1 MSAPASSSA
10 AQLDPLAELAQL
22 RQQVQQLYHMQNS
35 AASNAAAIASSVA
48 AAAPSYSSLPK
59 IRQPSAFR
67 GEMGFLVDEWIS
79 EMEQQFAYYTN
90 KFPDDSSRIKFA
102 TVHLVGHALQWW
114 NHEPS
119 REALLAGS
127 WTNFVVCLRTRFRPV
142 KAELI
147 ARQRLDQLRQRQGQ
161 GANQYANLF
170 QTTLNPITDMSP
182 ADQVHKFTKGLLPH
196 LAAKV
201 FEKAPVDLKTAI
213 EWAVRLE
220 ANGIYGRTAALPA
233 QAYGRGSYSSS
244 GNGAS
249 SLVNGD
255 AMDESLNNIGMD
267 GFENLE
273 SDQEMPPS
281 VSTAPSA
288 GALNAE
294 QVQSIF
300 SKFESLIDQR
310 LNSIAAGR
318 YPSQQRTVGFA
329 KGNSGNGGGGRGK
342 DRVPGLTPADV
353 ARLRAENRCFRCK
366 KIGHMKSDCPN
377 PVNNRLN

>member
-1 MSAPASSSA
+1 MSAPSSSSSSA
-10 AQLDPLAELAQL
+10 PPLDPIAELAYL

-35 AASNAAAIASSVA
+35 NAAAIASSSA
-48 AAAPSYSSLPK
+48 AAAVPSYSSLPK

-102 TVHLVGHALQWW
+102 TVHLVGNALQWW

-127 WTNFVVCLRTRFRPV
+127 WANFVVCLRTRFRPV

-220 ANGIYGRTAALPA
+220 ANGIYGRAASLPA
-233 QAYGRGSYSSS
+233 HVYGRAGNYSAN
-244 GNGAS
+244 GNGAAS
-249 SLVNGD
+249 SSNGD

-267 GFENLE
+267 GVEN
-273 SDQEMPPS
+273 SDPDQEVPPGPIP
-281 VSTAPSA
+281 TAPTS
-288 GALNAE
+288 GAMNAE

-300 SKFESLIDQR
+300 SKFESLLDQR
-310 LNSIAAGR
+310 LNSIVSGR
-318 YPSQQRTVGFA
+318 YPAQQKTVAFA
-329 KGNSGNGGGGRGK
+329 KGNSNGGGRGK

-366 KIGHMKSDCPN
+366 KVGHMKNDCPN

>member
-1 MSAPASSSA
+1 MSAPASSSSA
-10 AQLDPLAELAQL
+10 PLDPIAEFAQL
-22 RQQVQQLYHMQNS
+22 RQQMQQLYHMHN
-35 AASNAAAIASSVA
+35 SVA
-48 AAAPSYSSLPK
+48 STVAATAAPSYSSLPK

-67 GEMGFLVDEWIS
+67 GEMGFLVDDWIS

-90 KFPDDSSRIKFA
+90 KFSDDSSRIKFA
-102 TVHLVGHALQWW
+102 TVHLVGNALQWW

-127 WTNFVVCLRTRFRPV
+127 WANFVVCLRTRFRPV

-220 ANGIYGRTAALPA
+220 ANGIYGRTAALPGH
-233 QAYGRGSYSSS
+233 AYGRSSYSANGS
-244 GNGAS
+244 GVAS
-249 SLVNGD
+249 SSNSD

-267 GFENLE
+267 GVDP
-273 SDQEMPPS
+273 SDPEYELSSSP
-281 VSTAPSA
+281 APNS

-300 SKFESLIDQR
+300 SKFESMLDQR
-310 LNSIAAGR
+310 LNSLVSGR
-318 YPSQQRTVGFA
+318 YPGQQKTAAFA
-329 KGNSGNGGGGRGK
+329 KGNSSGGRGK

-353 ARLRAENRCFRCK
+353 VRLRAENRCFRCK
-366 KIGHMKSDCPN
+366 KVGHMKNDCPN
-377 PVNNRLN
+377 PVNSRLN

>member
-1 MSAPASSSA
+1 MSAPSSSSA
-10 AQLDPLAELAQL
+10 SLDPLAELAQL

-48 AAAPSYSSLPK
+48 AAAPSHSSLPK

-79 EMEQQFAYYTN
+79 EMEQQFLYYTN

-102 TVHLVGHALQWW
+102 TVHLVGNALQWW
-114 NHEPS
+114 NHEPG

-127 WTNFVVCLRTRFRPV
+127 WANFVVCLRTRFRPV

-147 ARQRLDQLRQRQGQ
+147 ARQRLDQLRQRSGQ

-233 QAYGRGSYSSS
+233 HAYGRGNYSAN
-244 GNGAS
+244 GNGAAS
-249 SLVNGD
+249 SSTGD

-267 GFENLE
+267 GVDQ
-273 SDQEMPPS
+273 SDPDQESPS
-281 VSTAPSA
+281 NPAAAS
-288 GALNAE
+288 GAMNAE

-300 SKFESLIDQR
+300 SKFESLLDQR
-310 LNSIAAGR
+310 LNSLVSGR
-318 YPSQQRTVGFA
+318 YSAQQKTVAFS
-329 KGNSGNGGGGRGK
+329 KGNGSGGGRGK

-353 ARLRAENRCFRCK
+353 ARLRSENRCFRCK
-366 KIGHMKSDCPN
+366 KVGHMKSDCPN

>member
-10 AQLDPLAELAQL
+10 PQLDPLVELAQL

-48 AAAPSYSSLPK
+48 AAVPSHSSLPK

-90 KFPDDSSRIKFA
+90 KFPDDSSRIRFA
-102 TVHLVGHALQWW
+102 TVHLVGNALQWW

-127 WTNFVVCLRTRFRPV
+127 WSNFVVCLRTRFRPV

-220 ANGIYGRTAALPA
+220 ANGI
-233 QAYGRGSYSSS
+233 
-244 GNGAS
+244 
-249 SLVNGD
+249 
-255 AMDESLNNIGMD
+255 
-267 GFENLE
+267 
-273 SDQEMPPS
+273 
-281 VSTAPSA
+281 
-288 GALNAE
+288 
-294 QVQSIF
+294 
-300 SKFESLIDQR
+300 
-310 LNSIAAGR
+310 
-318 YPSQQRTVGFA
+318 
-329 KGNSGNGGGGRGK
+329 
-342 DRVPGLTPADV
+342 
-353 ARLRAENRCFRCK
+353 
-366 KIGHMKSDCPN
+366 
-377 PVNNRLN
+377 

>member
-10 AQLDPLAELAQL
+10 SQLDPLAELAQL

-48 AAAPSYSSLPK
+48 AAVPSHSSLPK

-102 TVHLVGHALQWW
+102 TVHLVGNALQWW

-119 REALLAGS
+119 REVLLAGS
-127 WTNFVVCLRTRFRPV
+127 WANFVVGLRTRFRPV

-201 FEKAPVDLKTAI
+201 FEKAPGDLKTAI

-233 QAYGRGSYSSS
+233 HAYGRAGNYSN
-244 GNGAS
+244 GNGAAS
-249 SLVNGD
+249 SSNGD

-267 GFENLE
+267 GVDQ
-273 SDQEMPPS
+273 SDPDQELPPIP
-281 VSTAPSA
+281 APAS
-288 GALNAE
+288 GGMSAE

-300 SKFESLIDQR
+300 SKFESLLDQR
-310 LNSIAAGR
+310 LNSVVSGR
-318 YPSQQRTVGFA
+318 YPAQQKTVAFA
-329 KGNSGNGGGGRGK
+329 KGNGNGGGRGK

-353 ARLRAENRCFRCK
+353 VRLRAENRCFRCK
-366 KIGHMKSDCPN
+366 KVGHMKSECPN

>member
-1 MSAPASSSA
+1 
-10 AQLDPLAELAQL
+10 
-22 RQQVQQLYHMQNS
+22 
-35 AASNAAAIASSVA
+35 
-48 AAAPSYSSLPK
+48 
-59 IRQPSAFR
+59 
-67 GEMGFLVDEWIS
+67 
-79 EMEQQFAYYTN
+79 
-90 KFPDDSSRIKFA
+90 
-102 TVHLVGHALQWW
+102 VHLVGNALQWW

-127 WTNFVVCLRTRFRPV
+127 WANFVVCLRTRFRPV

-147 ARQRLDQLRQRQGQ
+147 ARQRLDQLRQRSGQ

-201 FEKAPVDLKTAI
+201 FEKAPSDLKTAI

-233 QAYGRGSYSSS
+233 YGRSGNYSAN
-244 GNGAS
+244 GNGAAAS
-249 SLVNGD
+249 SGD

-267 GFENLE
+267 GVDN
-273 SDQEMPPS
+273 SDPDQESPS
-281 VSTAPSA
+281 NPAPTS
-288 GALNAE
+288 GGMNAE

-300 SKFESLIDQR
+300 SKFESLLDQR
-310 LNSIAAGR
+310 LNSLVSGR
-318 YPSQQRTVGFA
+318 YSAQQKTVAFS
-329 KGNSGNGGGGRGK
+329 KGNSSGGGRGK

-353 ARLRAENRCFRCK
+353 ARLRSENRCFRCK
-366 KIGHMKSDCPN
+366 KVGHMKSDCPN